1 MSYETILYK
10 KEDGMGVIYFNRPK
24 KLNALNRQV
33 FEELNAVF
41 KDAEKDAEV
50 KVLTLTGG
58 PDLFGAGADIEML
71 SNLRSSAECYVF
83 TRENSAYQNL
93 ENLGK
98 PTLASIGGFCL
109 GGMLEL
115 ALCCDFRI
123 SADNA
128 QFGLPEVKL
137 GVLPGGGGTQRLP
150 RLIGMTKAKELV
162 FLGDF
167 IDAHEA
173 YRVGLVNKVVPKN
186 QLLEETTQ
194 FAKRLMSRPPFG
206 LRIIKGVM
214 NSGINTSL
222 KEGLEV
228 ERQGFTILFSTEDKK
243 EGMKHEFYHHQ
254 RSRNS
259 KYRARN
265 IGDGRPEKISER
277 GGFGAGGR
285 AGRG

>member
-1 MSYETILYK
+1 MEYETIIYK
-10 KEDGMGVIYFNRPK
+10 KEEGKGVIFFNRPK
-24 KLNALNRQV
+24 KLNALNQQV

-41 KDAEKDAEV
+41 KAAEKDSEV
-50 KVLTLTGG
+50 KVLVLTGG

-71 SNLRSSAECYVF
+71 SKLQSSAECYIFSGGNDV
-83 TRENSAYQNL
+83 YQNL

-109 GGMLEL
+109 GGMFEL

-123 SADNA
+123 AASNA

-167 IDAHEA
+167 IHAQEA
-173 YRVGLVNKVVPKN
+173 YRLGILNLVVAPD
-186 QLLEETTQ
+186 LLEMETIR
-194 FAKRLMSRPPFG
+194 FAKRLMDRPPFG
-206 LRIIKGVM
+206 LRVIKGVM
-214 NSGINTSL
+214 NTGINTSL
-222 KEGLEV
+222 KEGLEI

-243 EGMKHEFYHHQ
+243 EGMAAFLEKRKPNF
-254 RSRNS
+254 
-259 KYRARN
+259 
-265 IGDGRPEKISER
+265 IGH
-277 GGFGAGGR
+277 
-285 AGRG
+285 